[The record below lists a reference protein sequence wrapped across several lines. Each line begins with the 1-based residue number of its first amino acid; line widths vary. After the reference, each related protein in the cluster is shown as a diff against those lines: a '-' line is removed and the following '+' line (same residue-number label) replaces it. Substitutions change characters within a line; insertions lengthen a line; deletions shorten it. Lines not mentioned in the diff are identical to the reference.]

1 VYRSAFKSTVVP
13 ADKWFGTQ
21 LRQHIEC
28 IISVVK
34 SKEDFKHCVASLT
47 VLQHKLERVATGAAR
62 EPHIVNARVTP
73 EPKQRSKK
81 SAGKK
86 GDEQDADPEVCTK
99 KKSSKRPRAIDTADA
114 TSHPKKKKL
123 TASTLR
129 RIGEQCDSIIR
140 KTIRENRG
148 VRDGLVVEVE
158 PDADGKKK
166 SEKWYM
172 TVVDGR
178 LKSGLANSNA
188 ALCACRYVL
197 VLVLVLVLVSVGKDL
212 AGL

>member
-1 VYRSAFKSTVVP
+1 MM
-13 ADKWFGTQ
+13 
-21 LRQHIEC
+21 
-28 IISVVK
+28 
-34 SKEDFKHCVASLT
+34 
-47 VLQHKLERVATGAAR
+47 
-62 EPHIVNARVTP
+62 
-73 EPKQRSKK
+73 
-81 SAGKK
+81 GK
-86 GDEQDADPEVCTK
+86 DADPEVCTT
-99 KKSSKRPRAIDTADA
+99 KSSTKRRRAIDTAEA
-114 TSHPKKKKL
+114 TSHPKKKKV
-123 TASTLR
+123 TSASTLR

-178 LKSGLANSNA
+178 LKSGMVTSNA

-197 VLVLVLVLVSVGKDL
+197 ALGLVLVSVKIL
-212 AGL
+212 QVYENQ